1 MAEYREVVKQFKR
14 MCESNCSNCH
24 ECPIESYRGFYHCWR
39 WVSEDPE
46 KSEELIM
53 KWARENPPITNNDKI
68 KEIFGLDFKSTFTAS
83 PWTLKWLDEEY
94 KEPEDGRSNEN

>member
-14 MCESNCSNCH
+14 MCESNCSDCH

-46 KSEELIM
+46 KAEELIM
-53 KWARENPPITNNDKI
+53 KWAKEHQPVTNAEKF
-68 KEIFGLDFKSTFTAS
+68 KEVFGYDPRLLAIWNNSSHIWFD
-83 PWTLKWLDEEY
+83 DEFE
-94 KEPEDGRSNEN
+94 EPKDE